1 MMTSVLVSPDG
12 KYEYEAAH
20 GTVTR
25 HYYRHLEGGAYLHQ
39 SGGHPL
45 CLDRRPAQAGELDG
59 LEELQVFADK
69 LEAAAVATIE
79 GGTITRDLAGL
90 WEGET
95 PARAVDSRAFL
106 EAIREELIAAFDR
119 RRTGGSAMKLAEALL
134 LRSEHQKKLEEL
146 EARIQANL
154 KVQEGDELQEDPEA
168 LLQAA
173 MAEQEALCALVRRI
187 NRTNHALH
195 LEGNMTLSDALAER
209 DMLRVKRTLLARVA
223 ESARNRGLPP
233 DP

>member
-1 MMTSVLVSPDG
+1 MKLA
-12 KYEYEAAH
+12 EALLL
-20 GTVTR
+20 R
-25 HYYRHLEGGAYLHQ
+25 SEHQ
-39 SGGHPL
+39 KK
-45 CLDRRPAQAGELDG
+45 
-59 LEELQVFADK
+59 LEEL
-69 LEAAAVATIE
+69 EARIQANLPS
-79 GGTITRDLAGL
+79 GRS
-90 WEGET
+90 W
-95 PARAVDSRAFL
+95 
-106 EAIREELIAAFDR
+106 IAAFDR

-195 LEGNMTLSDALAER
+195 LEGNMTHLEGNMTLSDALAER
-209 DMLRVKRTLLARVA
+209 DMLRGKRALLARVA
-223 ESARNRGLPP
+223 ESARNRDYRLTHSEVKMRLMVDQGKLQKEI
-233 DP
+233 DALSKQFRELDTRIQGINWTSELLD